1 MKKGFTLAEVLI
13 TLAIIGVVAAL
24 TIPTVVKNYQE
35 TQFKAAYKKAYSDAS
50 RVWNLMAANSEIEVR
65 RGRYEGGMAT
75 NDFSNFQN
83 YFKILKNCNTQ
94 TVYECFTN
102 STNAEGF
109 FAENYPSTNV
119 SNRTFIDSQGRS
131 WGFIGDG
138 FTAGAFIIVDTNGNK
153 KPNRLG
159 IDRFPFI
166 STATNCDWEE
176 TQSNKNGRLDEC
188 NINIMPIR
196 LLPAPDYLI
205 VHSYWC
211 KTPPCY
217 YTKWLKD

>member
-1 MKKGFTLAEVLI
+1 
-13 TLAIIGVVAAL
+13 
-24 TIPTVVKNYQE
+24 
-35 TQFKAAYKKAYSDAS
+35 
-50 RVWNLMAANSEIEVR
+50 MAANSEIEIR

-102 STNAEGF
+102 SGNAEGF
-109 FAENYPSTNV
+109 FEENYPSTNV
-119 SNRTFIDSQGRS
+119 ANRTFIDSQGRS

-138 FTAGAFIIVDTNGNK
+138 FTVGAFIIVDTNGNK
-153 KPNRLG
+153 KPNKLG
-159 IDRFPFI
+159 RDRFPFI
-166 STATNCDWEE
+166 STAANCSAYNTYVNGATVDACNTNI
-176 TQSNKNGRLDEC
+176 TPVK
-188 NINIMPIR
+188 
-196 LLPAPDYLI
+196 LLPIVDYTAKNN
-205 VHSYWC
+205 YWC